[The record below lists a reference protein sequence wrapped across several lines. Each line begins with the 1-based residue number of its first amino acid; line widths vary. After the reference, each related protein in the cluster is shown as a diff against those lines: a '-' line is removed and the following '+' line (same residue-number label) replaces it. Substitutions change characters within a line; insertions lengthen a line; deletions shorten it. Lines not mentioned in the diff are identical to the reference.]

1 MIMTTELRVEGMSC
15 GHCVNSVK
23 EAVTAVPGVKTV
35 QVSLAQGTVAIESEA
50 PLDVDAVAAAISE
63 AGYSV
68 VTPTA

>member
-1 MIMTTELRVEGMSC
+1 MIMTTELQVEGMSC

-35 QVSLAQGTVAIESEA
+35 QVSLAQGTVTIESET
-50 PLDVDAVAAAISE
+50 PLDVDAVTAAISE
-63 AGYSV
+63 AGYSI